1 VTDSTRLNIRSDRP
15 LRALILI
22 LRAGPA
28 DRANLHLSPEPDG
41 VLSECA
47 PYIQAA
53 PPGQPLVCTISLPE
67 NRTDVTLDYIDSS
80 IEPQAWL
87 ALGNSYGVYA
97 DPRQQIP
104 RRAEIH

>member
-1 VTDSTRLNIRSDRP
+1 
-15 LRALILI
+15 
-22 LRAGPA
+22 
-28 DRANLHLSPEPDG
+28 
-41 VLSECA
+41 
-47 PYIQAA
+47 
-53 PPGQPLVCTISLPE
+53 
-67 NRTDVTLDYIDSS
+67 VTLDYIDSS